1 MSSSYFNEGL
11 ASQQVVGPMQEKK
24 FKDTS
29 KRYYQK
35 YGSLTDKQKKRAG
48 SKEEF
53 IAKKQELGLKGVN
66 VEKDTKTR
74 MAGDALNQMRS
85 REKDGVTNSKKYNE
99 NTVDQMNQQVYGV
112 ENINDFDAAASGAGA
127 GKNINRLSNT
137 DIKGLQKE
145 GGFSRKEI
153 LQYVEDNPDVDAS
166 GKKAQKLLGR
176 YKDRI
181 AANQKEKESASTN
194 PVETTPT
201 PEPVAPPATAPEP
214 TPTTPNPT
222 PNLTPNPTPNPTPNL
237 TPNPTPNPT
246 PEDTNPTPSPGAE
259 INAPVSSST
268 GNVKSR
274 QDASIVGDNNSINQ
288 ETNIDNSST
297 VYGGSSRIFNY
308 TGGSNPATDTPVSAA
323 TMGGFYDVD
332 DSASANASRLDR
344 QIGQNQDAQ
353 KYWQQNAASIAADAI
368 RTASANTSINPDA
381 IDERLVN
388 SEQDS
393 FDRATLMGANIFGDM
408 AAYGGAPTFK
418 PAKPP
423 KPVEQPDF
431 EGMYDKYTNF

>member
-1 MSSSYFNEGL
+1 MSSSYFSEDPT
-11 ASQQVVGPMQEKK
+11 SQQVVGPMQDKK
-24 FKDTS
+24 LKDTS

-48 SKEEF
+48 NKEEF
-53 IAKKQELGLKGVN
+53 MAKKQELGLKGVN
-66 VEKDTKTR
+66 VENDTKTR

-99 NTVDQMNQQVYGV
+99 GTVDQINQQVYGV
-112 ENINDFDAAASGAGA
+112 ENINDFDAAASGRGA
-127 GKNINRLSNT
+127 GKNTNRLSNT

-181 AANQKEKESASTN
+181 AANEKEKESAATN

-201 PEPVAPPATAPEP
+201 PDPVAPPAPTPEP
-214 TPTTPNPT
+214 TPPT
-222 PNLTPNPTPNPTPNL
+222 PA
-237 TPNPTPNPT
+237 TPNPT
-246 PEDTNPTPSPGAE
+246 PEATNPTPSPGTG
-259 INAPVSSST
+259 INAPVSGST
-268 GNVKSR
+268 GNVDSS

-288 ETNIDNSST
+288 ETTIDNSSR
-297 VYGGSSRIFNY
+297 VYGGSNRIFDY

-344 QIGQNQDAQ
+344 QIEQNQDAQ
-353 KYWQQNAASIAADAI
+353 KYWQQNASSIAADAI
-368 RTASANTSINPDA
+368 KMASANTSINPDA
-381 IDERLVN
+381 IDERLAK

-393 FDRATLMGANIFGDM
+393 FDRAAQMGANIFGDM

-431 EGMYDKYTNF
+431 QGFYDNYTNF